1 MCLAAPAEIVE
12 LLGPGQAKV
21 RLGGVA
27 KTISI
32 DLVPGAAAGD
42 YVVVHAGYAL
52 GKIDPVEAQRT
63 LDLLKLAAQTDGAA
77 A

>member
-1 MCLAAPAEIVE
+1 MCLAVPAEVVE
-12 LLGPGQAKV
+12 LLNPGSAKV

-27 KTISI
+27 KAISI
-32 DLVPGAAAGD
+32 DLVPDAAIGD

-52 GKIDPVEAQRT
+52 GKIDPTEAQRT
-63 LDLLKLAAQTDGAA
+63 LDLLSQAAKSEGAA